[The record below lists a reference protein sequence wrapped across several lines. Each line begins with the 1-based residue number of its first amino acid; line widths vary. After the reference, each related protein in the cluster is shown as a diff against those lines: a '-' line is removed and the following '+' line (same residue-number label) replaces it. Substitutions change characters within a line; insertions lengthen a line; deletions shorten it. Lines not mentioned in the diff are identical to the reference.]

1 MTEKTI
7 TICGQQVK
15 MRYCAATEIGYEKLS
30 DKSSAIFVPEVIKDE
45 NGTITDVKQNAT
57 LSDFVQLAIAGII
70 AAYDSENDD
79 APVTAKQILNEAAGN
94 EVSKMV
100 TTIVELRN
108 DWYSVPNVAVTNDD
122 VEDDE
127 DEEQEGKGKN
137 V

>member
-7 TICGQQVK
+7 TICGKQVK

-30 DKSSAIFVPEVIKDE
+30 DKSSAIFVPEFIKDE

-108 DWYSVPNVAVTNDD
+108 DWYSVPNVAVNDY
-122 VEDDE
+122 V
-127 DEEQEGKGKN
+127 EEQEEKEKN

>member
-30 DKSSAIFVPEVIKDE
+30 DKSSAIFVPEIIKDE

-108 DWYSVPNVAVTNDD
+108 DWYSVPNVAVTNDY
-122 VEDDE
+122 V
-127 DEEQEGKGKN
+127 EEQEEKEKN

>member
-7 TICGQQVK
+7 TICGKQVK

-108 DWYSVPNVAVTNDD
+108 DWYSVPNVAVTNDY
-122 VEDDE
+122 VEE
-127 DEEQEGKGKN
+127 KEEKEKN

>member
-108 DWYSVPNVAVTNDD
+108 DWYSVPNVAVTNDY
-122 VEDDE
+122 V
-127 DEEQEGKGKN
+127 EEQEEKEKN

>member
-7 TICGQQVK
+7 TICGKQVK

-70 AAYDSENDD
+70 AAYDSDNDD
-79 APVTAKQILNEAAGN
+79 APVTAKQILNEAAGY

-108 DWYSVPNVAVTNDD
+108 DWYSVPNVAVTDY
-122 VEDDE
+122 V
-127 DEEQEGKGKN
+127 EEQEEKEKN

>member
-7 TICGQQVK
+7 TICGKQVK

-108 DWYSVPNVAVTNDD
+108 DWYSVPNVALTNNY
-122 VEDDE
+122 V
-127 DEEQEGKGKN
+127 EEQEEKEKN

>member
-7 TICGQQVK
+7 TICGKQVK

-127 DEEQEGKGKN
+127 EQEEKRKN

>member
-7 TICGQQVK
+7 TICGKQVK

-70 AAYDSENDD
+70 AAYDSDNDD
-79 APVTAKQILNEAAGN
+79 APVTAKEILNEAAGN

-108 DWYSVPNVAVTNDD
+108 DWYNVPNVAVTNDY
-122 VEDDE
+122 V
-127 DEEQEGKGKN
+127 EEQEEKGKN

>member
-94 EVSKMV
+94 EVSNMV

-108 DWYSVPNVAVTNDD
+108 DWYSVPNVAVTNDY
-122 VEDDE
+122 V
-127 DEEQEGKGKN
+127 EEQEEKEKN

>member
-7 TICGQQVK
+7 TICGKQVK

-70 AAYDSENDD
+70 AAYDSDNDD

-108 DWYSVPNVAVTNDD
+108 DWYSVPNVAANDY
-122 VEDDE
+122 V
-127 DEEQEGKGKN
+127 EEQEEKEKN

>member
-70 AAYDSENDD
+70 AAYDSENDE

-94 EVSKMV
+94 EISKMV

-108 DWYSVPNVAVTNDD
+108 DWYNVPNVAVTNDY
-122 VEDDE
+122 V
-127 DEEQEGKGKN
+127 EEQEEKEKN

>member
-7 TICGQQVK
+7 TICGKQVK

-70 AAYDSENDD
+70 AAYDSDNDD

-94 EVSKMV
+94 EISKMV

-108 DWYSVPNVAVTNDD
+108 DWYSVPNVAVTNDY
-122 VEDDE
+122 V
-127 DEEQEGKGKN
+127 EEQEEKEKN

>member
-108 DWYSVPNVAVTNDD
+108 DWYNVPNVAVTNDY
-122 VEDDE
+122 V
-127 DEEQEGKGKN
+127 EEQEEKEKN

>member
-7 TICGQQVK
+7 TICGKQVK

-79 APVTAKQILNEAAGN
+79 APVTSKQILNEAAGI

-108 DWYSVPNVAVTNDD
+108 DWYSVPNVAANDY
-122 VEDDE
+122 V
-127 DEEQEGKGKN
+127 EEQEEKEKN

>member
-7 TICGQQVK
+7 TICGKQVK

-70 AAYDSENDD
+70 AAYDSDNDD

-108 DWYSVPNVAVTNDD
+108 DWYNVPNVAVTNDY
-122 VEDDE
+122 V
-127 DEEQEGKGKN
+127 EEQEEKEKN

>member
-7 TICGQQVK
+7 TICGKQVK

-108 DWYSVPNVAVTNDD
+108 DWYNVPNVAVTNDY
-122 VEDDE
+122 V
-127 DEEQEGKGKN
+127 EEQEEKEKN

>member
-7 TICGQQVK
+7 TICGEQVK

-108 DWYSVPNVAVTNDD
+108 DWYNVPNVAVTNDY
-122 VEDDE
+122 V
-127 DEEQEGKGKN
+127 EEQEEKEKN

>member
-7 TICGQQVK
+7 TICGKQVK

-79 APVTAKQILNEAAGN
+79 TPVTAKQILNEAAGN

-108 DWYSVPNVAVTNDD
+108 DWYSVPNVAVTNDY
-122 VEDDE
+122 V
-127 DEEQEGKGKN
+127 EEQEEKEKN

>member
-30 DKSSAIFVPEVIKDE
+30 DKSSAIFIPEVIKDE

-108 DWYSVPNVAVTNDD
+108 DWYSVPNVAVTNDY
-122 VEDDE
+122 V
-127 DEEQEGKGKN
+127 EEQEEKEKN

>member
-70 AAYDSENDD
+70 AAYDNENDD

-108 DWYSVPNVAVTNDD
+108 DWYSVPNVVVTNDY
-122 VEDDE
+122 V
-127 DEEQEGKGKN
+127 EEQEEKEKN

>member
-7 TICGQQVK
+7 TICGKQVK

-30 DKSSAIFVPEVIKDE
+30 DKSSAIFVPEVIKDG

-94 EVSKMV
+94 EISKMV

-108 DWYSVPNVAVTNDD
+108 DWYNVPNVAVTNDY
-122 VEDDE
+122 V
-127 DEEQEGKGKN
+127 EEQEEKEKN

>member
-30 DKSSAIFVPEVIKDE
+30 DKSSAIFVPEVMKDE

-108 DWYSVPNVAVTNDD
+108 DWYSVPNVAVTNDY
-122 VEDDE
+122 V
-127 DEEQEGKGKN
+127 EEQEEKEKN

>member
-7 TICGQQVK
+7 TICGKQVK

-30 DKSSAIFVPEVIKDE
+30 DKSSSIFVPEVIKDE

-108 DWYSVPNVAVTNDD
+108 DWYSVPNVAVTNDY
-122 VEDDE
+122 V
-127 DEEQEGKGKN
+127 EEQEEKEKN

>member
-70 AAYDSENDD
+70 AAYDSENDE

-94 EVSKMV
+94 EISKMV

-108 DWYSVPNVAVTNDD
+108 DWYSVPNVAVTNDY
-122 VEDDE
+122 V
-127 DEEQEGKGKN
+127 EEQEEKEKN

>member
-7 TICGQQVK
+7 TICGKQVK

-79 APVTAKQILNEAAGN
+79 APVTAKQILNDAAGN

-108 DWYSVPNVAVTNDD
+108 DWYSVPNVAVTNDY
-122 VEDDE
+122 V
-127 DEEQEGKGKN
+127 EEQEEKEKN

>member
-79 APVTAKQILNEAAGN
+79 APVTAKHILNEAAGN

-108 DWYSVPNVAVTNDD
+108 DWYSVPNVAVTNDY
-122 VEDDE
+122 V
-127 DEEQEGKGKN
+127 EEQEEKEKN

>member
-7 TICGQQVK
+7 TICGKQVK

-70 AAYDSENDD
+70 AAYDSDNDD

-108 DWYSVPNVAVTNDD
+108 DWYSVPNVAVTNDY
-122 VEDDE
+122 VEKQ
-127 DEEQEGKGKN
+127 EEKEKN

>member
-7 TICGQQVK
+7 TICGKQVK

-70 AAYDSENDD
+70 AAYDSDNDD

-108 DWYSVPNVAVTNDD
+108 DWYSVPNVAVTNDY
-122 VEDDE
+122 V
-127 DEEQEGKGKN
+127 EEQEEKEKN

>member
-7 TICGQQVK
+7 TICGKQVK

-108 DWYSVPNVAVTNDD
+108 DWYSVPNVAANDY
-122 VEDDE
+122 V
-127 DEEQEGKGKN
+127 EEQEEKEKN

>member
-7 TICGQQVK
+7 TICGKQVK

-108 DWYSVPNVAVTNDD
+108 DWYSVPNVAVTNDY
-122 VEDDE
+122 V
-127 DEEQEGKGKN
+127 EEQEEKEKEKN

>member
-7 TICGQQVK
+7 TICGKQVK

-127 DEEQEGKGKN
+127 DEEQEEKGKN

>member
-7 TICGQQVK
+7 TICGKQVK

-108 DWYSVPNVAVTNDD
+108 DWYSVPNVAVTNDY
-122 VEDDE
+122 V
-127 DEEQEGKGKN
+127 EEQEEKEKN

>member
-7 TICGQQVK
+7 TICGKQVK

-108 DWYSVPNVAVTNDD
+108 DWYSVPNVALTDYV
-122 VEDDE
+122 
-127 DEEQEGKGKN
+127 EEQEEKEKN

>member
-7 TICGQQVK
+7 TICGKQVK

-108 DWYSVPNVAVTNDD
+108 DWYSVPNVAVTDY
-122 VEDDE
+122 V
-127 DEEQEGKGKN
+127 EEQEEKEKN